1 MLRRATFAGESA
13 KHQGV
18 TTCAWTCS
26 VKFVFTETEG
36 NAANL
41 LQQMCRT
48 TCSSAAE
55 GSGSTREASCRR
67 KRLSLTRVISS
78 ALRGLIVVEGGRV
91 ETDPSAERRGQDVL
105 TDRAGGRIEDESSI
119 LPERD

>member
-1 MLRRATFAGESA
+1 MC
-13 KHQGV
+13 V
-18 TTCAWTCS
+18 N
-26 VKFVFTETEG
+26 VFCEICLHRNG
-36 NAANL
+36 GKRGHNL

-67 KRLSLTRVISS
+67 KRLSLTRVISP

-91 ETDPSAERRGQDVL
+91 ETDPSAESRGRDVL